1 MTLDL
6 TTQKFRE
13 RVQARLDQLKRGP
26 TPSVKPLQQ
35 PDPLPVSKQVPGL
48 RPDGVPDLPDVGT
61 DWSWVM
67 WLLIGTAVGA
77 VAMYVLMR
85 STSSREDAD
94 MDIKRRWNESVPGG
108 DPEEMYMGEVLVANP
123 EYFGPP
129 SQGQAPSVA
138 AYAY

>member
-26 TPSVKPLQQ
+26 TPTVKPLQQ
-35 PDPLPVSKQVPGL
+35 PDPLPVSKQTPAMET
-48 RPDGVPDLPDVGT
+48 PDAGT

-85 STSSREDAD
+85 SMSGREDAD
-94 MDIKRRWNESVPGG
+94 LDIKRQWNESVPGG